1 MNLLRYKRLKVKFV
15 FDFITDI
22 SKYKSKKLFKT
33 IRNYSIIFLLVII
46 VLYNVH
52 KPFMDIFSLKSLI
65 ITYIISLGLS
75 VLITIIYRALRVIIY
90 FKKSSKQRINSDF
103 IKSVTV
109 YAVGYRKKNKITVD
123 EYLFILDN
131 MKW

>member
-1 MNLLRYKRLKVKFV
+1 MNLLKYKRLKVKFV

-22 SKYKSKKLFKT
+22 DKSKSKKLFKT
-33 IRNYSIIFLLVII
+33 TRNYSIIFLLVII
-46 VLYNVH
+46 VLHNAH
-52 KPFMDIFSLKSLI
+52 KPFMDMFSLKSLI

-75 VLITIIYRALRVIIY
+75 ILIALIYRALRVITY
-90 FKKSSKQRINSDF
+90 FKKSSKQRVNSDF
-103 IKSVTV
+103 IKAVTV

>member
-15 FDFITDI
+15 FDFIIDI
-22 SKYKSKKLFKT
+22 SKCKSKKLFKT

-46 VLYNVH
+46 VLHNVH

-75 VLITIIYRALRVIIY
+75 VLITIIYRALSVITY

>member
-1 MNLLRYKRLKVKFV
+1 MNLLKYKRLKVKFV

-22 SKYKSKKLFKT
+22 GKSKSKKLFKT
-33 IRNYSIIFLLVII
+33 TRNYSIIFLLVII
-46 VLYNVH
+46 ALHNAH
-52 KPFMDIFSLKSLI
+52 KPFMGMFSLKALI

-75 VLITIIYRALRVIIY
+75 ILIALIYRALRVITY
-90 FKKSSKQRINSDF
+90 FRKSSKQRVNSDF
-103 IKSVTV
+103 IKAVTV

>member
-1 MNLLRYKRLKVKFV
+1 MNLLKYKRLKIKFI
-15 FDFITDI
+15 FHFITDI
-22 SKYKSKKLFKT
+22 GKYKSKKLFKT
-33 IRNYSIIFLLVII
+33 VRNYSIIFLLVII
-46 VLYNVH
+46 VLHNAH
-52 KPFMDIFSLKSLI
+52 KPFMEMFSLKSLI

-75 VLITIIYRALRVIIY
+75 ALITISYRALKIIAY
-90 FKKSSKQRINSDF
+90 FRKSSKQRINSDF
-103 IKSVTV
+103 IKAVTV